1 MAAVKTGD
9 SGTAS
14 APTARTNVF
23 ESGMPASPTT
33 DYGNG
38 GTATAARPNT
48 RNPDPALFSQSPPT
62 APADP
67 GSA

>member
-1 MAAVKTGD
+1 MAIITGD

-14 APTARTNVF
+14 IPTSRADVF
-23 ESGMPASPTT
+23 AAGMPASHTT

-38 GTATAARPNT
+38 GTATSARPDT
-48 RNPDPALFSQSPPT
+48 CNPYSLLYTNPPS